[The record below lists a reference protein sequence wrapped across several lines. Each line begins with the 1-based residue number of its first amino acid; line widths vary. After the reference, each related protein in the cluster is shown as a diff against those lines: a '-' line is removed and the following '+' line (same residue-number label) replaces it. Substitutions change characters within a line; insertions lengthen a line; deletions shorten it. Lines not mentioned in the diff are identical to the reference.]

1 MKFFRE
7 AEPGIFIAT
16 GRLQTEQ
23 DGCDWTAEYTELLAA
38 NRPLAVIVNV
48 NDQPEV
54 AAGKPM
60 VLWMKARK
68 AELGR
73 LVRVTVYIADD
84 DEERAELERT
94 LPGRA
99 KALPYPAAIAASE
112 ADALFLARASLI

>member
-23 DGCDWTAEYTELLAA
+23 DGCDWTAEYTALLAA
-38 NRPLAVIVNV
+38 DRPLAVIVNV
-48 NDQPEV
+48 NDQPDV

-73 LVRVTVYIADD
+73 LIRVTVYVVD
-84 DEERAELERT
+84 DEAERAELERS